1 MLENLGLKFLQEPIV
16 QMWSLTLL
24 VFSWMAALIVTQVDS
39 SSHKGEGVLL
49 ELPLL
54 SSLSEN

>member
-1 MLENLGLKFLQEPIV
+1 MLENLWLQFLQEPII

-24 VFSWMAALIVTQVDS
+24 VFSWMAALVVTQVYS
-39 SSHKGEGVLL
+39 SSRKGEGMLL